1 MSVEEL
7 AELLQT
13 GFDEG
18 PNRRERLDA
27 DEPEMLLAI
36 AKYVHID
43 DGPEFAADDLRRLI
57 LELSMVTDAIRYAQ
71 DALQDRLPEA
81 QRVQDAHEEAHPLS
95 FPQQE

>member
-1 MSVEEL
+1 VSKN
-7 AELLQT
+7 LLSFCKPGLT
-13 GFDEG
+13 RDRIGA
-18 PNRRERLDA
+18 NRLDA